1 MTDRHNQSEPAEPLS
16 PHEAALRSHPDLV
29 ARIEA
34 DLAEPA
40 RLVTSTA
47 RRPRRDAGSSTGR

>member
-1 MTDRHNQSEPAEPLS
+1 MTDRHNSIESTEPLS
-16 PHEAALRSHPDLV
+16 PHEAALLRRPGLV

-34 DLAEPA
+34 DLADPA

-47 RRPRRDAGSSTGR
+47 RRTRQSSVSSTDC

>member
-1 MTDRHNQSEPAEPLS
+1 MTDRDNSIEPTEPLS
-16 PHEAALRSHPDLV
+16 PHEAALLRHPDLV

-34 DLAEPA
+34 DIADPA

-47 RRPRRDAGSSTGR
+47 RRPRRSADSLDDC